1 MIRAIPDIT
10 INSAFLQEIKDD
22 NLQLYGLLDKL
33 RAFWLVNDPHVL
45 NPKWFSELMDNLRDQ
60 VAMHFTLENTFGYF
74 ERPVKFDSILSAEAN
89 RLRDQHIELY
99 LQISSIAEK
108 TEEMLYPKFNENIYV
123 RQVEKF
129 KEFYNAFQEHE
140 AAEFT
145 LIMSVL
151 SGQQKRSRSP
161 VSTYQEM

>member
-1 MIRAIPDIT
+1 MLEIARADYRPSGDHLSSFNNYWDT
-10 INSAFLQEIKDD
+10 S
-22 NLQLYGLLDKL
+22 
-33 RAFWLVNDPHVL
+33 
-45 NPKWFSELMDNLRDQ
+45 
-60 VAMHFTLENTFGYF
+60 YF
-74 ERPVKFDSILSAEAN
+74 EQPVKFDPILSAEAN